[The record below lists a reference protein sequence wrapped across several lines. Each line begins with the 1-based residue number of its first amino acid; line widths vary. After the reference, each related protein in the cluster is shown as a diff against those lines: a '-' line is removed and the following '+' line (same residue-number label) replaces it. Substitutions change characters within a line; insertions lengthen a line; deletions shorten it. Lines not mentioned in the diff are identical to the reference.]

1 MSVLDH
7 PHGEVP
13 KLLEIV
19 GSVVYVAPFETEP
32 RDVVED
38 VLNVLVVLLCRVG
51 VVEAQ
56 VADTVVL
63 FSHTEVH
70 ADSLGVSDVQIAV
83 RLWRKARLYASG
95 VLALSEVL
103 LNELLYE
110 TQILLFYCLFFC
122 NCHIF
127 RLFCFFFS
135 LHLLYSIVQSYDFSV
150 M

>member
-1 MSVLDH
+1 MIV
-7 PHGEVP
+7 GKV
-13 KLLEIV
+13 V

-51 VVEAQ
+51 VFEAQ
-56 VADTVVL
+56 VADTIVL
-63 FSHTEVH
+63 LSHTEVH

-83 RLWRKARLYASG
+83 RLWREARLYASS

-103 LNELLYE
+103 LDELLYE

-127 RLFCFFFS
+127 RLFCFFLS